1 MRLKV
6 MPDDFRVREQ
16 LSYPDVRD
24 GAYFVHLLRKE
35 KLDTQQAL
43 SRVARLAGVRREDLA
58 FAGLKDRQGQ
68 TEQWISIR
76 GRMLEHSGK
85 DLSVSFKGRTDRPLS
100 SRLSSGNHFEIVVR
114 DLSDRDV
121 DLIERNAEL
130 VVRDGLPNYFD
141 DQRFGNLRHGQGFVM
156 RDILRG
162 DYEAAL
168 RALLAQPSP
177 KAITGDVKLKRI
189 LAEHW
194 GRWEVCSQVARGPV
208 YQRVFGL
215 LCERG
220 DAFREALESL
230 PARSKLIH
238 AFAYQSG
245 LWNHA
250 VDRMLMGMLP
260 RRGRVSLT
268 TRVGRHAAWHFS
280 QPGESMSRLARLI
293 TPLYG
298 PEGEG
303 GDAEFRAAAA
313 EILREEGFE
322 AGDFWRHRVKG
333 MVLREEPRALVVR
346 PEKFEL
352 SESARDEIHRGRRK
366 VRLAFGLPRGSYA
379 TMVVKRLTA
388 SPSSGSTHR
397 RAR

>member
-6 MPDDFRVREQ
+6 MPDDFRVREE
-16 LSYPDVRD
+16 LSFDEVRD
-24 GAYFVHLLRKE
+24 GDYFVHLLRKE

-43 SRVARLAGVRREDLA
+43 TRVARLAGVSREDLA

-68 TEQWISIR
+68 TEQWISIK
-76 GRMLEHSGK
+76 GRRLDHAGK
-85 DLSVSFKGRTDRPLS
+85 DLSVSFKGRTDCPISSQLS
-100 SRLSSGNHFEIVVR
+100 TGNRFEIVVR
-114 DLSDRDV
+114 DLSQQDV
-121 DLIERNAEL
+121 DLILDNAEL
-130 VVRDGLPNYFD
+130 VERDGLPNYFD

-194 GRWEVCSQVARGPV
+194 GKWEVCGQVARGPV
-208 YQRVFGL
+208 YQRVFRL

-230 PARSKLIH
+230 PARNKLIH

-250 VDRMLMGMLP
+250 VDRMLHRMLP
-260 RRGRVSLT
+260 RRARVLLT
-268 TRVGRHAAWHFS
+268 TRVGRHAAWHFAS
-280 QPGESMSRLARLI
+280 RGDSMKQLEGMH

-303 GDAEFRAAAA
+303 GAPEFREAAA
-313 EILREEGFE
+313 EVLKEEGFE
-322 AGDFWRHRVKG
+322 AGDFWRHRVRG
-333 MVLREEPRALVVR
+333 MVLREEDRALVVR
-346 PEKFEL
+346 PAGFEV
-352 SESARDEIHRGRRK
+352 SRAARDEAVRGRLK
-366 VRLAFGLPRGSYA
+366 LALAFGLPRGSYA

-388 SPSSGSTHR
+388 STGAGAKPR
-397 RAR
+397 RSR